1 MTIPIRIGCC
11 FLILYIGLGIR
22 VLQSYGKKEFEK
34 IFENVC
40 KDLCIRKRGEVRGMA
55 GWRKKSEKVFA
66 ELKF

>member
-1 MTIPIRIGCC
+1 M
-11 FLILYIGLGIR
+11 ILYIGLGIR

-40 KDLCIRKRGEVRGMA
+40 KDRKGDYLCIRKRGEVRGMA